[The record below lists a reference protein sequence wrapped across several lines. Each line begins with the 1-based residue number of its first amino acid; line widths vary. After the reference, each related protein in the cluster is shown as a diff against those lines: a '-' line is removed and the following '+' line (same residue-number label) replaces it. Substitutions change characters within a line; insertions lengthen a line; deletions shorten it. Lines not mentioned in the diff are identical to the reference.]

1 MYEKKKDPLLTR
13 RQFTSRVV
21 QHALFSFG
29 ALAIALGI
37 GIIGYRV
44 LAHLNWID
52 SLLNASMILGG
63 MGPVD
68 HLETSGAKFFASMY
82 ALFAGLVLVGAL
94 GLLFAPFLH
103 RIMHKLH
110 MEDSD

>member
-1 MYEKKKDPLLTR
+1 MYEKKTDRLLTH
-13 RQFTSRVV
+13 RQFRSRVI
-21 QHALFSFG
+21 QHAMVAFG

-37 GIIGYRV
+37 GVVGYRI
-44 LAHLNWID
+44 LAHLSWID

-68 HLETSGAKFFASMY
+68 RLATAGAKFFASMY
-82 ALFAGLVLVGAL
+82 ALFAGLVFVGAL

-110 MEDSD
+110 MEDAG